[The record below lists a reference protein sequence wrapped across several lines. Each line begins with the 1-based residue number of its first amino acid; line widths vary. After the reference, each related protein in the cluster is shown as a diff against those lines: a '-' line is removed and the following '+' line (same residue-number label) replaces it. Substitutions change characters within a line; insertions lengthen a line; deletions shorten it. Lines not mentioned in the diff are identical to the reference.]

1 MQNDELWMKRA
12 LELAKRGRGSVEP
25 NPMVGCVIVK
35 DGQLVGEGFHQRCG
49 EAHAEVNALREAGDR
64 AAGATVY
71 VTLEPCCH
79 FGKTP
84 PCADALIQAKVARVV
99 VAMQDPFSKVN
110 GGGLEKLRN
119 AGIETCV
126 GVLEA
131 EALELNAPYLKL
143 ILCRRPFVT
152 AKWAMTLDGK
162 IATRTRSSRWVSN
175 ELSRERVQQLRSCA
189 DAILVGSGTV
199 VADNPSL
206 TVRLEN
212 PKRTP
217 LRIVADDRLETPLLS
232 TLVQTARE
240 VPTLLL
246 IGPGVPE
253 EATTPYRDVGCEILR
268 SAQTDHA
275 AQLLDLLDEL
285 GKRRMTNLLVEGGSE
300 VLGALLD
307 VQEIDAVEIFM
318 APKLVGGREAVT
330 PIAGFGLPQMEKPIR
345 LNSLQ
350 METLDGDIHVSARV
364 EKQNSAER
372 YEDFDPY
379 QA

>member
-12 LELAKRGRGSVEP
+12 LELAQRGRGAVEP

-35 DGQLVGEGFHQRCG
+35 DGQVVGEGFHQCYG
-49 EAHAEVNALREAGDR
+49 QAHAEVNALREAGDR
-64 AAGATVY
+64 AEGATVY

-84 PCADALIQAKVARVV
+84 PCADVLIHAKVARAV
-99 VAMQDPFSKVN
+99 VAMQDPFSKVA
-110 GGGLEKLRN
+110 GGGLKKLRD

-126 GVLEA
+126 GVLEE
-131 EALELNAPYLKL
+131 EAVELNAPYLKL
-143 ILCRRPFVT
+143 VLCNRPFVT

-175 ELSRERVQQLRSCA
+175 ELSRQRVQQLRSCA

-199 VADNPSL
+199 VADDPSL
-206 TVRLEN
+206 TVRIEN
-212 PKRTP
+212 SKRTP
-217 LRIVADDRLETPLLS
+217 LRIVADDRLETPLQA

-253 EATTPYRDVGCEILR
+253 EATLPYRDAGCEILR
-268 SAQTDHA
+268 STQTDHA

-364 EKQNSAER
+364 EKQSSAER
-372 YEDFDPY
+372 YEDFDPH